1 MWSRDLIQRAL
12 RVAAEAHAGQDVPG
26 TELPYLLHV
35 TQVAAEV
42 MAVAGGT
49 TEGTL
54 AVLCALLHDTLED
67 TDLSV
72 AALESEFGADVVAGV
87 QALTK
92 DATLPKE
99 QRMTDSLRRIQEQP
113 PQVAWVKLAD
123 RITNLQTPPS
133 HWSSEKIAAYKVE
146 AQQIHTA
153 LAEYSP
159 ELGARLA
166 QKIAAYPPKK
176 ELAPSEKTLKGP
188 DGFVTLQ

>member
-1 MWSRDLIQRAL
+1 MWSSDCIQRAL
-12 RVAAEAHAGQDVPG
+12 RVAAQAHQGQNVPG

-49 TEGTL
+49 SDCTL

-67 TDLSV
+67 TELSA
-72 AALESEFGADVVAGV
+72 AALESEFGAEVLAGV

-92 DATLPKE
+92 DASLPKE
-99 QRMTDSLRRIQEQP
+99 QRMADSLRRIQEQP

-123 RITNLQTPPS
+123 RITNLQTPPP
-133 HWSSEKIAAYKVE
+133 HWSTEKIAAYKTE
-146 AQQIHTA
+146 AQQIHAA
-153 LAEYSP
+153 LAEHSP

-166 QKIAAYPPKK
+166 QKIAAYPPPKK
-176 ELAPSEKTLKGP
+176 ELAPSE
-188 DGFVTLQ
+188 

>member
-1 MWSRDLIQRAL
+1 MWSSDQIQRAL
-12 RVAAEAHAGQDVPG
+12 RLAAEAHQGQQVPG

-49 TEGTL
+49 SDNTL

-67 TDLSV
+67 TELSA
-72 AALESEFGADVVAGV
+72 AALESEFGAAVLAGV

-99 QRMTDSLRRIQEQP
+99 QRMADSLRRIGEQP
-113 PQVAWVKLAD
+113 PEIAWVKLAD
-123 RITNLQTPPS
+123 RIVNLQTPPV
-133 HWSSEKIAAYKVE
+133 HWSPEKIVAYRAE
-146 AQQIHTA
+146 AQQIHA
-153 LAEYSP
+153 VLAEHSP

-166 QKIAAYPPKK
+166 QKIAAYPPSR
-176 ELAPSEKTLKGP
+176 P
-188 DGFVTLQ
+188 